1 MKYKTGNA
9 SRIAR
14 YGGGEMGH
22 SSVERRL
29 RNDIAERHR
38 FKNDLEK
45 KQSLIV
51 KLTQKFERTKKKK
64 LNKRYSATIKRLN
77 SEIEGLGHK
86 LNEINLDLQRRIA
99 EEMEFSEEEM
109 ASFREQYQEELAEIE
124 ETETKLQAIEEGTD
138 EADVEQEAEADEEPA
153 AKELIAA
160 RTRRMLKRE
169 RRTLESIQKEIKSEE
184 LDGKFFTEELH
195 QIMAELEAYKGK

>member
-1 MKYKTGNA
+1 MA
-9 SRIAR
+9 
-14 YGGGEMGH
+14 H

-29 RNDIAERHR
+29 RNDIEERHR
-38 FKNDLEK
+38 LKNDIEK

-51 KLTQKFERTKKKK
+51 KLTQKLERTKKKK
-64 LNKRYSATIKRLN
+64 LSNRYSASIKRLN
-77 SEIEGLGHK
+77 SETAELKHK
-86 LNEINLDLQRRIA
+86 LNEMNLDLQRRIA

-109 ASFREQYQEELAEIE
+109 AGFREQYQEELAEIE
-124 ETETKLQAIEEGTD
+124 ETESKLQAIEEGTD
-138 EADVEQEAEADEEPA
+138 EADIEQEAEADEEPA

-169 RRTLESIQKEIKSEE
+169 RRTLEGIQKEIKSEE
-184 LDGKFFTEELH
+184 RDEKFFTEELH

>member
-1 MKYKTGNA
+1 
-9 SRIAR
+9 
-14 YGGGEMGH
+14 MGH

-29 RNDIAERHR
+29 RSDIAERHR
-38 FKNDLEK
+38 LKNDIEK

-51 KLTQKFERTKKKK
+51 KLNRKLERTKKKK
-64 LNKRYSATIKRLN
+64 LSNRYSSTVKRLN
-77 SEIEGLGHK
+77 SETKGLGYR
-86 LNEINLDLQRRIA
+86 LNEINLDLQRQIA

-124 ETETKLQAIEEGTD
+124 ETESKLQAIEEGTA

-169 RRTLESIQKEIKSEE
+169 RRSLESIQKEIKSEE
-184 LDGKFFTEELH
+184 RDGKFFTEELH
-195 QIMAELEAYKGK
+195 QIMAELEEYKRSDE

>member
-1 MKYKTGNA
+1 
-9 SRIAR
+9 
-14 YGGGEMGH
+14 MGH

-29 RNDIAERHR
+29 RSDIAERHR
-38 FKNDLEK
+38 LKNDIEK

-51 KLTQKFERTKKKK
+51 KLNRKLEQTKKKK
-64 LNKRYSATIKRLN
+64 LSNRYYSTVKRLN
-77 SEIEGLGHK
+77 SETKGLGYR

-124 ETETKLQAIEEGTD
+124 ETESKLQAIEEGTV
-138 EADVEQEAEADEEPA
+138 DVEQEAEADEEPA

-169 RRTLESIQKEIKSEE
+169 RRSLESIQKEIKSEE
-184 LDGKFFTEELH
+184 RDGKFFTEELH

>member
-1 MKYKTGNA
+1 M
-9 SRIAR
+9 
-14 YGGGEMGH
+14 EH
-22 SSVERRL
+22 SSVERSL
-29 RNDIAERHR
+29 RNDITERHR

-77 SEIEGLGHK
+77 SEIESLSHK

-124 ETETKLQAIEEGTD
+124 ETESKLHAIEEGAA

-160 RTRRMLKRE
+160 RTRRMLRRE
-169 RRTLESIQKEIKSEE
+169 RRSLESIQKEIKSEE
-184 LDGKFFTEELH
+184 RDGKFFTEELH
-195 QIMAELEAYKGK
+195 QIMAELEEYKRSDG

>member
-1 MKYKTGNA
+1 
-9 SRIAR
+9 
-14 YGGGEMGH
+14 
-22 SSVERRL
+22 
-29 RNDIAERHR
+29 
-38 FKNDLEK
+38 
-45 KQSLIV
+45 
-51 KLTQKFERTKKKK
+51 
-64 LNKRYSATIKRLN
+64 
-77 SEIEGLGHK
+77 
-86 LNEINLDLQRRIA
+86 
-99 EEMEFSEEEM
+99 
-109 ASFREQYQEELAEIE
+109 
-124 ETETKLQAIEEGTD
+124 LQAIEEGTD